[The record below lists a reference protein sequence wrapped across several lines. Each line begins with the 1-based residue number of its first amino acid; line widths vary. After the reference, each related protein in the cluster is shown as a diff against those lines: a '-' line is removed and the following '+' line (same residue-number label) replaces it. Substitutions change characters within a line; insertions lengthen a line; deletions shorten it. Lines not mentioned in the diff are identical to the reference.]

1 MTRAARQGLAPR
13 ATMPKPEWLQKCSQI
28 LKQIMKMQQAWVRA
42 SRPARAPHAPRPGR
56 RPPSLATADR
66 PRGPVQVFLEPVDPI
81 KLGIPDYH
89 LVRFGLRGH
98 TPRPPSCR
106 SPNAKPQRPPFRP
119 SPCANPYGP
128 GRQVITNPMDFGT
141 IKKMLDAGQARPAP
155 QPPDRPCTL
164 RETCYRL

>member
-66 PRGPVQVFLEPVDPI
+66 PRGPVQPP
-81 KLGIPDYH
+81 
-89 LVRFGLRGH
+89 
-98 TPRPPSCR
+98 PPS
-106 SPNAKPQRPPFRP
+106 
-119 SPCANPYGP
+119 Y
-128 GRQVITNPMDFGT
+128 
-141 IKKMLDAGQARPAP
+141 
-155 QPPDRPCTL
+155 
-164 RETCYRL
+164 